1 MKYEVEIKEQ
11 KRVEMDLQRLRG
23 FRGRRI
29 RVSIKSS
36 SVSLSNKDC
45 EVDSSDLWFL
55 IGEMAGS
62 VIVPPPEN
70 HREVNLLWEI
80 CRMGFRFKICRKRIF
95 LGVFASFYFNLG
107 RGVWG
112 GGLGVCWG
120 KTPKAPPRGLEF
132 GCGFGAWPHWRGFE
146 AGRGAD

>member
-1 MKYEVEIKEQ
+1 MKYEVESKER

-55 IGEMAGS
+55 IGEVADS

-70 HREVNLLWEI
+70 HREMNLLWEI
-80 CRMGFRFKICRKRIF
+80 CRMGFRFKIRARIEESVTVLYSLHCVPSLKQKGRKFCIQHF
-95 LGVFASFYFNLG
+95 ISFSE
-107 RGVWG
+107 R
-112 GGLGVCWG
+112 
-120 KTPKAPPRGLEF
+120 KETK
-132 GCGFGAWPHWRGFE
+132 
-146 AGRGAD
+146 